1 MPTLLCRPP
10 TAARRLVTGAEVPV
24 AELVRSA
31 GAGDRAAWDALV
43 ARYAGLVWSVAR
55 GYRLQGEDA
64 ADVFQTTWLRLVEQL
79 PRIREPDR
87 VGGWLAT
94 TARREC
100 LRVLRRSGRE
110 TVSQAE
116 VLEAVPDD
124 VPAFDE
130 TLARAEQREALW
142 HHLQTSS
149 DRCRRLLRVL
159 VADPPLSYT
168 EVAEVLEMPI
178 GSIGPTRRRCLEQ
191 LRKRLEEAGVD
202 VDL

>member
-1 MPTLLCRPP
+1 MQTAPDPP
-10 TAARRLVTGAEVPV
+10 P
-24 AELVRSA
+24 
-31 GAGDRAAWDALV
+31 RAAWLV
-43 ARYAGLVWSVAR
+43 TAPEVSTADLVRAAATGDRGAWDTLVGRYAGLVWSVAR
-55 GYRLQGEDA
+55 GHRLQGEDA

-79 PRIREPDR
+79 PRIREPER
-87 VGGWLAT
+87 VGAWLAT

-110 TVSQAE
+110 TVSRAE

-124 VPAFDE
+124 VPGFDE
-130 TLARAEQREALW
+130 SLVRAEQREALW

-191 LRKRLEEAGVD
+191 LRRRLEEAGVD

>member
-1 MPTLLCRPP
+1 
-10 TAARRLVTGAEVPV
+10 
-24 AELVRSA
+24 
-31 GAGDRAAWDALV
+31 
-43 ARYAGLVWSVAR
+43 
-55 GYRLQGEDA
+55 
-64 ADVFQTTWLRLVEQL
+64 
-79 PRIREPDR
+79 
-87 VGGWLAT
+87 LAT

-110 TVSQAE
+110 TVSGAE

-130 TLARAEQREALW
+130 TLVRAEQREALW

>member
-1 MPTLLCRPP
+1 
-10 TAARRLVTGAEVPV
+10 VTGSEVST
-24 AELVRSA
+24 ADLVRAA
-31 GAGDRAAWDALV
+31 GTGDRAAWDGLV
-43 ARYAGLVWSVAR
+43 ARYAGLVWAVAR
-55 GYRLQGEDA
+55 GHRLQGEDA

-79 PRIREPDR
+79 PRIREPER
-87 VGGWLAT
+87 VGAWLAT

-110 TVSQAE
+110 TTRGPEA
-116 VLEAVPDD
+116 LEAVPDD
-124 VPAFDE
+124 APGFDE
-130 TLARAEQREALW
+130 GLVRAEQHEALW

-159 VADPPLSYT
+159 VADPPLSYA

-191 LRKRLEEAGVD
+191 LRQRLEEAGVD

>member
-1 MPTLLCRPP
+1 VQTILERPP
-10 TAARRLVTGAEVPV
+10 RAASCVVTGAEVPT
-24 AELVRSA
+24 AQLVHA
-31 GAGDRAAWDALV
+31 AAAGDRAAWDGLV
-43 ARYAGLVWSVAR
+43 GRYSGLVWAVAR
-55 GYRLQGEDA
+55 GHRLQGDDA

-79 PRIREPDR
+79 PRIREPER
-87 VGGWLAT
+87 VGAWLAT

-110 TVSQAE
+110 TVGHPGM
-116 VLEAVPDD
+116 LEAVPDD
-124 VPAFDE
+124 APGFDE
-130 TLARAEQREALW
+130 GLVRAEQHEALW

-159 VADPPLSYT
+159 VADPPLSYL

-191 LRKRLEEAGVD
+191 LRRRLEEAGVD
-202 VDL
+202 VDK